1 MAHIGEA
8 VAVLVDQE
16 GAPIRFRWREKTYM
30 VVTKP
35 VRYFAR
41 SDWWIGEKAS
51 KGIGPSSLELEIWR
65 VLAKSD
71 CCAQIFELV
80 HSRPFSSWKILRTSR
95 NQQTGID
102 E

>member
-16 GAPIRFRWREKTYM
+16 GAPIRFRWREKTYL

-51 KGIGPSSLELEIWR
+51 KGIGPSSLELEMWR
-65 VLAKSD
+65 VLAISD
-71 CCAQIFELV
+71 GIRSPFELL
-80 HSRPFSSWKILRTSR
+80 HS
-95 NQQTGID
+95 QTTDNWLVMKRYGLPT
-102 E
+102 

>member
-16 GAPIRFRWREKTYM
+16 GAPIRFRWREKTYL
-30 VVTKP
+30 VVTRP

-41 SDWWIGEKAS
+41 SDWWVGEKAS
-51 KGIGPSSLELEIWR
+51 KGIGPGSLELEMWR
-65 VLAKSD
+65 VLASSD
-71 CCAQIFELV
+71 GSRSPFELL
-80 HSRPFSSWKILRTSR
+80 HNTSTNSWRLIRR
-95 NQQTGID
+95 F